1 LRNIKL
7 TVEYDGTDFSGWQ
20 VQPQARTV
28 QQTVEQSLQELLSEP
43 ICLVSAARTDAGVHA
58 LGQVANFHTHST
70 LPPETIRVGL
80 NSLLPRD
87 VVIRQAEEVEP
98 EFHARFSAAWK
109 RYRYR
114 IAKRKRAIGRH
125 YCWYLRYELD
135 VERMCQ
141 ASSILAG
148 TYDFTSFCSSNS
160 ETKTHICRVMHCQ
173 WQEGEDIDF
182 EIQADRFLQHMVRII
197 VGTMVEVGRGRLPVE
212 EIGRILEVKDRRQA
226 GPTAPAK
233 GLCLVEVGY

>member
-1 LRNIKL
+1 MRNIKL

-20 VQPQARTV
+20 VQPEARTV
-28 QQTVEQSLQELLSEP
+28 QQTVEQSLQELLSES
-43 ICLVSAARTDAGVHA
+43 ISLVSAARTDAGVHA

-70 LPPETIRVGL
+70 LPPETIKVAL

-98 EFHARFSAAWK
+98 EFHARFSADWK

-114 IAKRKRAIGRH
+114 IAKRKKAIGRH

-135 VERMCQ
+135 VERMRQ

-160 ETKTHICRVMHCQ
+160 ETKTHICRVMECQ

-212 EIGRILEVKDRRQA
+212 EIGRILEAKDRRQA